1 MVRTVHN
8 MLKHEFVGLQIKITN
23 SKNKMLIGLQGK
35 IVNETRNTLTLKV
48 GESLKKV
55 LKTQVMF
62 EVNLGKDVFEVD
74 GKKIV
79 GRPEDRLKR

>member
-1 MVRTVHN
+1 MAITAYN
-8 MLKHEFVGLQIKITN
+8 MLRHELVGLQIKITN
-23 SKNKMLIGLQGK
+23 SKNKTLMGLQGK
-35 IVNETRNTLTLKV
+35 IVNETKNTLTLMA

-55 LKTQVMF
+55 LKAQVMF